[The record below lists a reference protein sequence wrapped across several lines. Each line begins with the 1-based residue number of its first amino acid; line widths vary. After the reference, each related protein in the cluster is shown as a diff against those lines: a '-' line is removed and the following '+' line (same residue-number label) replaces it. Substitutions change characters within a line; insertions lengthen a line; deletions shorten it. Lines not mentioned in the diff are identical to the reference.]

1 MTTTKFKSLHL
12 KATGAL
18 HIHEEAVGALYK
30 TLKLVVAGFGSGVGV
45 KQIFLDLRKK
55 VGGRGAASGSGRG
68 SKNIEEHGQEARVM
82 QKSINQI
89 KHEQI

>member
-1 MTTTKFKSLHL
+1 M
-12 KATGAL
+12 
-18 HIHEEAVGALYK
+18 
-30 TLKLVVAGFGSGVGV
+30 VAGFGSGVGV
-45 KQIFLDLRKK
+45 KQIFLDLRGK
-55 VGGRGAASGSGRG
+55 VGGGGGAASGSGRG